1 MAPEPPCLTRS
12 PPGAISAQ
20 ATADR
25 IRGGDTLLAYLGI
38 STTHVGPA
46 TMAATL
52 DVRPEILNPF
62 GSLRRGVLW
71 APWTLSLR
79 PCSIRNQHGCWAA
92 TTEFNL
98 NLFAAVS
105 EGPR

>member
-1 MAPEPPCLTRS
+1 M
-12 PPGAISAQ
+12 
-20 ATADR
+20 
-25 IRGGDTLLAYLGI
+25 RGGDTLLAYLGI

-62 GSLRRGVLW
+62 GSLRRGVLSGPVDPVLE
-71 APWTLSLR
+71 AVLYPV
-79 PCSIRNQHGCWAA
+79 IEHGCWAA